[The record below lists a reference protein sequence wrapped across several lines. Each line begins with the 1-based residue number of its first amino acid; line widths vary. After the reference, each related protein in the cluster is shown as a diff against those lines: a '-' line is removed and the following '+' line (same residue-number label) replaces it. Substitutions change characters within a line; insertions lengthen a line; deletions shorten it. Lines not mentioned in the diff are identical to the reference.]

1 MARVV
6 ALPQLALLL
15 MTACGPVAQSNPGSS
30 PAASY
35 RATTAPSPTPVGKH
49 VFVIVARE
57 HVLPVG
63 RQKSIQLIQRA
74 ACWRPRRVNATSRCA
89 TPTVSPIEGHRTER
103 TFAAL
108 QYPSPDSSPARLQAV
123 MNAARTCPLS
133 IRELHLG
140 AP

>member
-15 MTACGPVAQSNPGSS
+15 MTQVDRWPKPTPDPVRPRRLGRQRS
-30 PAASY
+30 
-35 RATTAPSPTPVGKH
+35 SPTPVGKH

-74 ACWRPRRVNATSRCA
+74 NRWRPRRVNATSRCA
-89 TPTVSPIEGHRTER
+89 TPTVSPIEGHRTGR

-108 QYPSPDSSPARLQAV
+108 QHPSPDSSPARLQAV
-123 MNAARTCPLS
+123 MNAA
-133 IRELHLG
+133 
-140 AP
+140 